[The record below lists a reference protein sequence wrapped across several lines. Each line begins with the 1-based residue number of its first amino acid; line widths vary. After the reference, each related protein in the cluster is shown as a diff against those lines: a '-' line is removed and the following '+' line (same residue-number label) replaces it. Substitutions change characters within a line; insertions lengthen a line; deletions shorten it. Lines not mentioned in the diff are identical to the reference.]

1 MNEVWK
7 PIPGY
12 EGFYEASDLGRIR
25 SLHTKKRH
33 RAKSADGIVAQCDL
47 RGYKTC
53 VLSKDGERCT
63 KMIHRV
69 IAMTFLG
76 MPVDSKNTVNHK
88 DLNKSNNAPENL
100 EWLSLTENIRHA
112 SKLIPRLR
120 GEKNRSKLTES
131 NVKAIRDRYIPRQ
144 TTLKQLAE
152 EYGVS
157 EQTVHAIVHRKKWA
171 HV

>member
-1 MNEVWK
+1 
-7 PIPGY
+7 
-12 EGFYEASDLGRIR
+12 
-25 SLHTKKRH
+25 
-33 RAKSADGIVAQCDL
+33 
-47 RGYKTC
+47 
-53 VLSKDGERCT
+53 
-63 KMIHRV
+63 MIHRL

-88 DLNKSNNAPENL
+88 DLNKSNNAPDNL

-120 GEKNRSKLTES
+120 GEENRSKLTES